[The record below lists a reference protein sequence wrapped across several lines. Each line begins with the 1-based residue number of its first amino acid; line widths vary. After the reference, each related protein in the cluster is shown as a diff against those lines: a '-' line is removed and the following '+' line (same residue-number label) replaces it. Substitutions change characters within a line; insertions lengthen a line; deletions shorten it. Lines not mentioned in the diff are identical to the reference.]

1 MTPLQLTLPVTG
13 VAPAILT
20 LPQPLTPEALGELT
34 QAVTDTLGMMR
45 RDLRNATHPAALG
58 PAPGRG
64 DDAEIEYASWL
75 PDPGAIEMASWTA
88 HLQAARR

>member
-13 VAPAILT
+13 VAPAVLT

-34 QAVTDTLGMMR
+34 QAVNDTLGMLR
-45 RDLRNATHPAALG
+45 RDLRNATHPAAFG
-58 PAPGRG
+58 SAPRRCDDG
-64 DDAEIEYASWL
+64 DIEYASWL
-75 PDPGAIEMASWTA
+75 PDPGAIEIASWTA